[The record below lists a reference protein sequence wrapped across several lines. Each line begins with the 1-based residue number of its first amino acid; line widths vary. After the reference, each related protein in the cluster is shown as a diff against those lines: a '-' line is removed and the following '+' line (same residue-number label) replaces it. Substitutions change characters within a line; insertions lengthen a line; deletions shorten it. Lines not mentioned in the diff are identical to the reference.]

1 MNYAA
6 ILCNVAVGRT
16 LLAAHHYQVKIS
28 KERSSATSSST
39 ESATA
44 TASSDDIPQV
54 AAAVGPTS
62 EQYKEQMSDEIV
74 SSMEM
79 ITSAIKALDLH
90 ISQTTVNPTD
100 EVNSELETNAVI
112 IAPVLGRAL
121 GQLGSLHLNPFRYE
135 TTMNCMHSRWKYD
148 S

>member
-1 MNYAA
+1 MNYAT

-16 LLAAHHYQVKIS
+16 LLAAHNYQVKIS
-28 KERSSATSSST
+28 KEGSSATSTST
-39 ESATA
+39 KSGSA
-44 TASSDDIPQV
+44 TASSDNSSQI

-90 ISQTTVNPTD
+90 ISQTTINPTE
-100 EVNSELETNAVI
+100 EVNSKLETNAVI

-135 TTMNCMHSRWKYD
+135 TTMNCMHRRWKCD